1 MITEKINELNK
12 IYPHHAETK
21 QQIRALQAIKRDPS
35 NTTN

>member
-21 QQIRALQAIKRDPS
+21 QQIRVLQALASQNNGIS
-35 NTTN
+35 I

>member
-21 QQIRALQAIKRDPS
+21 QQIRAVQALASQNNGIS
-35 NTTN
+35 I